1 MTIMTQQEICIW
13 YMTQDE
19 FQRKIVVNNT
29 NL

>member
-13 YMTQDE
+13 YMTQD